1 MIEDHDD
8 HPNLRG
14 SFSKTPERIEA
25 AMIKASTNKK
35 PFKTN
40 FAEVFQETN
49 NHNDLKRLAMT
60 LMADEKNNDDLEIIK
75 AKENEE
81 DKF

>member
-1 MIEDHDD
+1 MMSILIYKAH
-8 HPNLRG
+8 LVRL
-14 SFSKTPERIEA
+14 PERIEA

-60 LMADEKNNDDLEIIK
+60 LMADEKNDDGLEIK
-75 AKENEE
+75 AKGNEE